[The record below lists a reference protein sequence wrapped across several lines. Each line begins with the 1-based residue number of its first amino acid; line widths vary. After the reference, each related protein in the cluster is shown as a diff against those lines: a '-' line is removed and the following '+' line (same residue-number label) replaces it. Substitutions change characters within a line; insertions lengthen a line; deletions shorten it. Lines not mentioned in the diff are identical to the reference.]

1 MLYEEN
7 LAVIKSKYKS
17 IYDVINAG
25 RMTSQSYISIEAAH
39 KGGQTIV
46 YHIQERDIYLNSK
59 YDPENE
65 ANKYMSKYFD
75 MADESILFM
84 YGLSSGSYVR
94 EFIKNTKKNVKCII
108 YEPCVDVFMQVI
120 KNIDIRDILGSS
132 RAYIVVEGIND
143 EDFSIVV
150 ERWLQLYNKDTNKIM
165 VAPKYTDLFNEE
177 YELFLQRI
185 KELYEK
191 FYIFVNTDIGFGK
204 KFAKN
209 GMNNMAFLI
218 GCRSGIE
225 LQGKFPED
233 MPAVV
238 VSSGP
243 SLEKNVALLKD
254 IKGKAFIF
262 ATDSA
267 VRQVLNIG
275 IKPDAMISIDPAKP
289 VDYFKVDG
297 IGDIP
302 FFVEMYVN
310 TEVLRYVKAKDVFF
324 FSSDSAVWRQ
334 LFEKAGSEI
343 LDMNIGGSVATA
355 AIANLIL
362 WGFKRIILIGQDLAF
377 TGNRAHAGEEAT
389 EISEDNN
396 WFMKVTDINGNE
408 VFIEKDYYIYLK
420 WIENVALNYSDIE
433 FIDATEGGAFKKNLK
448 QMTFKDTIDK
458 YCTYEYSDIS
468 DILLSPPR
476 LFMGKDIQLVSD
488 ALENMK
494 HKFENMQN
502 RLLICREDCEKGKEI
517 LETGKI
523 DIEELKRINTNIKN
537 TDELIEDSDE
547 AAFIKKYAADIEAD
561 MITDMYI
568 EEEDGIKETIRMY
581 EKSRKYYDG
590 LIGAL
595 LELEELVDDIIK
607 QLEEV

>member
-1 MLYEEN
+1 MLYEDN
-7 LAVIKSKYKS
+7 LAVLKDKYKR
-17 IYDVINAG
+17 IYDVINEG
-25 RMTSQSYISIEAAH
+25 RTTSQFYVSIETAH

-46 YHIQERDIYLNSK
+46 YHMQEKCVYLNSK

-84 YGLSSGSYVR
+84 YGLSNGSYVR
-94 EFIKNTKKNVKCII
+94 EFIRNTKKNVKCII

-120 KNIDIRDILGSS
+120 QKSDIKDILGSD
-132 RAYIVVEGIND
+132 RVYMVVEGIND

-150 ERWLQLYNKDTNKIM
+150 EQWLKLYNKDTNKIM
-165 VAPKYTDLFNEE
+165 VAPKYTNLFKEQ

-185 KELYEK
+185 KEQYEK

-204 KFAKN
+204 TFVQN

-218 GCRSGIE
+218 GCRSSME
-225 LQGKFPED
+225 LQGKFPAE

-243 SLEKNVALLKD
+243 SLEKNIALLKD

-262 ATDSA
+262 STDSA
-267 VRQVLNIG
+267 VQKILNIG
-275 IKPDAMISIDPAKP
+275 IKPDAMISIDPVKP
-289 VDYFKVDG
+289 LDYFNADG

-302 FFVEMYVN
+302 FFAEMYVN
-310 TEVLRYVKAKDVFF
+310 TEVLKYVKAKDVFF
-324 FSSDSAVWRQ
+324 FSSDSVIWNG
-334 LFEKAGSEI
+334 LFKKAGSEI
-343 LDMNIGGSVATA
+343 LNMSIGGSVATA

-377 TGNRAHAGEEAT
+377 TGNRAHAGEEAMK
-389 EISEDNN
+389 INEDDN
-396 WFMKVTDINGNE
+396 WFMTVTDIDGND
-408 VFIEKDYYIYLK
+408 VLIEKDYYIYLK
-420 WIENVALNYSDIE
+420 WIENIALNYSDID

-448 QMTFKDTIDK
+448 QMTFREAIDK
-458 YCTYEYSDIS
+458 YCTFNYDNIC
-468 DILLSPPR
+468 DILLSLPR
-476 LFMGKDIQLVSD
+476 LFMGEDAKLVSD
-488 ALENMK
+488 ALEDMK
-494 HKFENMQN
+494 CNFENMKKQ
-502 RLLICREDCEKGKEI
+502 LLACRDNCVKGKEI

-523 DIEELKRINTNIKN
+523 DIKELKRINENIKN

-547 AAFIKKYAADIEAD
+547 AAFIKKYSADIEAD

-568 EEEDGIKETIRMY
+568 EEPDNIKEAIRMY
-581 EKSRKYYDG
+581 EKSQKYYDG
-590 LIGAL
+590 LIRVL
-595 LELEELVDDIIK
+595 PELIKMTDDAIR
-607 QLEEV
+607 QLPEM